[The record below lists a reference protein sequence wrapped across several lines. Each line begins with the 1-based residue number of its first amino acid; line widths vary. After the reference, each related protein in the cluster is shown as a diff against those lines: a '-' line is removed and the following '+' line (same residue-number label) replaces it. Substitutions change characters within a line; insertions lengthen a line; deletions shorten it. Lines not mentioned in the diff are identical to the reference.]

1 MSEGQEDRRSAVVFE
16 LPDIVLWTLVGDVG
30 LELMRELYDEHVQLA
45 KDKRYVFSLVDVARL
60 GSMSS
65 EARTEA
71 ARKQEDLKAHGTAY
85 IGASFH
91 HRVLATL
98 ATKAANLLQRRN
110 DNPMR
115 FFATKA
121 EALAWFAERRREIER
136 EPKS

>member
-1 MSEGQEDRRSAVVFE
+1 MSEGQRDRRSTVVFE
-16 LPDIVLWTLVGDVG
+16 PPDIVSWTFVGD
-30 LELMRELYDEHVQLA
+30 LEIDLMRELYDEQVRIA
-45 KDKRYVFSLVDVARL
+45 KDKPYVFSLVDVTRL
-60 GSMSS
+60 GSVSS

-71 ARKQEDLKAHGTAY
+71 ARQQGSNVQGLAY

-98 ATKAANLLQRRN
+98 VTKATRLLNRSG
-110 DNPMR
+110 DYPMR